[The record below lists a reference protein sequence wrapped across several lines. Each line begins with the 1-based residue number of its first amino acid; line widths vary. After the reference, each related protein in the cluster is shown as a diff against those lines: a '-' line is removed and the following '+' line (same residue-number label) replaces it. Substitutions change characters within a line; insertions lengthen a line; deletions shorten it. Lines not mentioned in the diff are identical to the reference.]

1 MAKNS
6 FVVEVT
12 FKDRIEPSDPLYP
25 NHKILK
31 LQNIITLNNCQLI
44 TYQMLLQII
53 SNFLKISTG
62 ITQGVPISSP

>member
-12 FKDRIEPSDPLYP
+12 FKDRTEPSDPLYP

-44 TYQMLLQII
+44 TYQVLPEII